1 MKVTRQF
8 TAWNRRDEGP
18 SRRVRCKELP
28 LVSIALWRP
37 HVSALSQ
44 TRRLNGNRCYPSY
57 RPCGT
62 NRGFGRVPGNKLPG
76 YLHLVPSGQ
85 RHLANETRFHW
96 SRPFSHRALPIP
108 FQPHHR
114 LMSKLHLINERIEVK
129 WNPRIIDTLVWRA
142 VLSAIL
148 VLIFPTIQ

>member
-1 MKVTRQF
+1 MKVARQF

-18 SRRVRCKELP
+18 SRRVRCEELP

-44 TRRLNGNRCYPSY
+44 TRRLNGSRCYPIIPSL
-57 RPCGT
+57 RDDHD
-62 NRGFGRVPGNKLPG
+62 FGPFPGSKLPG

-85 RHLANETRFHW
+85 RHLANETRLHW

-129 WNPRIIDTLVWRA
+129 WNPRIIGTFFRRSA
-142 VLSAIL
+142 LSAIL